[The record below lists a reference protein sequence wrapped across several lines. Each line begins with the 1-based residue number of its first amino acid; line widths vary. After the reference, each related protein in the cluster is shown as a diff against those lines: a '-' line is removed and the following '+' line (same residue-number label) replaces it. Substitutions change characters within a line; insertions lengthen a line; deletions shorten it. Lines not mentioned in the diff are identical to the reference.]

1 MARPDE
7 DRDPAREEEA
17 ALVDD
22 LVRQLRRAG
31 PVAGSGP
38 AKSGA
43 AHFERP
49 DVGSKPLTYSAPAA
63 MGKVGIWTLVGLGA
77 LLGTA
82 LTQWP
87 YGRACG
93 WPLGFYLIAVATLV
107 VTGWGSPIS
116 SHWARSSGVSPSR
129 RRRSCRASATRERRP
144 CGAAPRVARRRRA
157 RLHPQ
162 NAAPDNHGFLRGAT
176 RPASPFVEIE
186 QQGGVIAQ
194 RVSRPA
200 SPSPPVIADVSEA
213 RLQLVIDEGLVDP
226 KAIPAVWR
234 VPRVGARQAT
244 QQPERVAPS

>member
-43 AHFERP
+43 AHFDRP

-107 VTGWGSPIS
+107 VTGMWGALASWRGRLGLAHIVALGTILWGLTVS
-116 SHWARSSGVSPSR
+116 SQEVL
-129 RRRSCRASATRERRP
+129 
-144 CGAAPRVARRRRA
+144 PRVGYAK
-157 RLHPQ
+157 
-162 NAAPDNHGFLRGAT
+162 N
-176 RPASPFVEIE
+176 
-186 QQGGVIAQ
+186 
-194 RVSRPA
+194 
-200 SPSPPVIADVSEA
+200 
-213 RLQLVIDEGLVDP
+213 
-226 KAIPAVWR
+226 PAVWSCAEGR
-234 VPRVGARQAT
+234 AT
-244 QQPERVAPS
+244 TPGSPPPAKRGP